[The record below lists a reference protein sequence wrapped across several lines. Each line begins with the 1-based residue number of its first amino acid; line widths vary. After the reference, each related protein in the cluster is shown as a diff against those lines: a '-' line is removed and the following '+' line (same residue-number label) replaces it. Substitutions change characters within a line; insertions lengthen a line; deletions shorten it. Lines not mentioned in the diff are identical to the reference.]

1 MFQNRIAR
9 FENRIAAPPHP
20 PLPNSHQMTMRA
32 LASTSSSLASCSGNR
47 QMTTGASRA
56 AQPPLPLLSFGG
68 AAASRRCRRLCR
80 SDLLRPLF
88 ALSPRS
94 DEVLRTLSEASEIS
108 ILAVDGTRL
117 VAEATTRH
125 GTAPTASAALG
136 RALLGGLLMSA
147 FKGEGEATQITFKGT
162 GPLGGLQ
169 VVAEATGAV
178 KGRVDNPSAD
188 PPLRKDGKLDVGG
201 AVGGGVLAIV
211 RSREGG
217 GEAYTGLTQIVSG
230 EIADDLAHYLATS
243 EQVRGSRRGFW
254 KVGRAAGERE
264 REREREREPRPRGKV
279 SSHTQQK
286 KNRKKNTLLGQ
297 LRPRP
302 RGLTRQVGPGA
313 SCRRLPRPGS
323 SSLLRGD
330 PRGP

>member
-1 MFQNRIAR
+1 MPSPFR
-9 FENRIAAPPHP
+9 
-20 PLPNSHQMTMRA
+20 
-32 LASTSSSLASCSGNR
+32 
-47 QMTTGASRA
+47 
-56 AQPPLPLLSFGG
+56 
-68 AAASRRCRRLCR
+68 AASRRPLNNLC
-80 SDLLRPLF
+80 RPLF
-88 ALSPRS
+88 FFASALRS
-94 DEVLRTLSEASEIS
+94 DEVLRTLSESSEIS
-108 ILAVDGTRL
+108 VLAVYGTRL

-178 KGRVDNPSAD
+178 KGRVDNPAAD

-217 GEAYTGLTQIVSG
+217 SEPYTGLTQIVSG

-243 EQVRGSRRGFW
+243 EQVRR
-254 KVGRAAGERE
+254 
-264 REREREREPRPRGKV
+264 
-279 SSHTQQK
+279 
-286 KNRKKNTLLGQ
+286 
-297 LRPRP
+297 
-302 RGLTRQVGPGA
+302 
-313 SCRRLPRPGS
+313 
-323 SSLLRGD
+323 
-330 PRGP
+330 